1 MAIHFFK
8 SVYFCSMK
16 KVLLVSFALLLCAI
30 LCRAQVQSGAYRVM
44 LRKLLSHSVPE
55 IQVEDLMRDSSA
67 AAGIL
72 FLDAREP
79 KEFQVSHLNGA
90 LPVGY
95 DHFKLSNLP
104 DTLAKDQRIVVYC
117 SVGYRSEK
125 VAEKLIAAGFT
136 NVQNLYGGIFEWVN
150 RGNTV
155 YDAQGATPR
164 VHAFDRTWGVWLRKG
179 KKIY

>member
-1 MAIHFFK
+1 
-8 SVYFCSMK
+8 MK